1 MHATTKVPHG
11 TYQHVGPQVLLC
23 AQHALRR
30 RLGRHLVRVR
40 VRVRA
45 RARVRVRARARARA
59 RLKARVG
66 LTALLD
72 GALTSTR

>member
-1 MHATTKVPHG
+1 MHTTTEVPHG

-40 VRVRA
+40 VRVSA
-45 RARVRVRARARARA
+45 RARVRV
-59 RLKARVG
+59 KV
-66 LTALLD
+66 
-72 GALTSTR
+72 